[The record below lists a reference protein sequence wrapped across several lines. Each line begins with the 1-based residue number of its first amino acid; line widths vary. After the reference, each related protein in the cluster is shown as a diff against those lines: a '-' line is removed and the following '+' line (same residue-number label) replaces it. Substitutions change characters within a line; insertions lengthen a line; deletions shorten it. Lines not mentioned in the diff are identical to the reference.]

1 MGRSAKIR
9 FGAYLLVLVWLGYC
23 AAAYALEFIEVTAP
37 RSGFG
42 FGKIFIDGSDFTKLF
57 ELLSFGA
64 DGMINT
70 VVLAVYLVLM
80 LGWSLF
86 CFLILRLASIRKTTE
101 VTQQEC
107 RLTNIAFAIALV
119 LTFIITFLLI
129 GSLLGAL
136 LFVLPIPLFWLIY
149 ALGLKFHRFDENEI

>member
-23 AAAYALEFIEVTAP
+23 AAAYAVEFMDVTAP
-37 RSGFG
+37 RWGLG
-42 FGKIFIDGSDFTKLF
+42 DTKVYIDGSDFTKLL
-57 ELLSFGA
+57 ELLTMGT
-64 DGMINT
+64 DGLIHT
-70 VVLAVYLVLM
+70 AVLAVYLVLM

-107 RLTNIAFAIALV
+107 RLTSIAFVSALA
-119 LTFIITFLLI
+119 LTFIITFFLI

-149 ALGLKFHRFDENEI
+149 ALGLKSHRLDENEI